1 MVFDAD
7 NGNTNWKG
15 AEILEINQ
23 IYNFS
28 LFNSLGPD
36 RSACISS
43 GHIKIQVHIIYNYK
57 QDGRY
62 KAHMVA
68 SGNMTGTNLDTYYS
82 IVVSLHS
89 VRTVVFLSELN
100 NIDIRN
106 SDIINAYLTALTT
119 KKNFFKTGPEF
130 APFEHS
136 GHLLLIKTAL

>member
-1 MVFDAD
+1 MMFDS
-7 NGNTNWKG
+7 NNCNTNWKDG
-15 AEILEINQ
+15 ELIKLKQ
-23 IYNFS
+23 IYYFDP
-28 LFNSLGPD
+28 FYYIGTVM
-36 RSACISS
+36 SARIPP
-43 GHIKIQVHIIYNYK
+43 GHTKIQVHIIYDYNK
-57 QDGRY
+57 DRRY

-119 KKNFFKTGPEF
+119 KKHFFKTGPEF